1 MFYDVG
7 ICTVRKRKQIVVT
20 RVKIHLLKIREMFS
34 VYIIVL
40 VCYIASLYFA
50 DSDFRFFGLA
60 FYRTNQL
67 VLCVFQL
74 LIHC

>member
-1 MFYDVG
+1 
-7 ICTVRKRKQIVVT
+7 
-20 RVKIHLLKIREMFS
+20 MFS

-40 VCYIASLYFA
+40 VCYKASLYFA
-50 DSDFRFFGLA
+50 DSDFPFFGLA

-74 LIHC
+74 LIHCWAKKHYPKPIFHIIMVHCGI

>member
-1 MFYDVG
+1 
-7 ICTVRKRKQIVVT
+7 
-20 RVKIHLLKIREMFS
+20 MFS

-74 LIHC
+74 LIHCWAKKNIIRNLFFT